1 MYDDVNSPY
10 LTSYFLPLFEK
21 VSLKINHELTIIR
34 LNIND
39 KQKYFMRTRK
49 HITKLDTRVID
60 ISIPSNFK
68 VFWTAVICLR
78 LVRYINAMTR
88 ESSNLITVYRSFV
101 PGIVQYLMT
110 FSKQRNRF
118 SVFDTDGLPLSEKK
132 QVNSQNNSRIKMFIA
147 EKIQGLSVRNADA
160 VLTRSSETINFLRLR
175 YKVPQNNEF
184 IQLVNG
190 REVDLFNPSDPK
202 EREKTRLEIG
212 VEGNSPILLF
222 TGSIGEQYMFDD
234 FQNLARHFV
243 AEYPKCKVLVATF
256 SSTPYALLRISA
268 LEEEIGAALV
278 IKRLEPKEISKY
290 IAASD
295 LAISYRKKI
304 ESMKH
309 VAPLK
314 IREYFLCGVPVVYTD
329 STGDSIKFPNEISK
343 LFAPDVT
350 EPEDIIQWY
359 KNNIESDREIARIN
373 CRNFGI
379 ENFSLDLDVKLL
391 VELFSRQVNS
401 K

>member
-10 LTSYFLPLFEK
+10 LNSYFLPLYEK
-21 VSLKINHELTIIR
+21 VSQKINYQLTVIR

-39 KQKYFMRTRK
+39 KQKYFIKTRNQ
-49 HITKLDTRVID
+49 ITKSNTRVID

-68 VFWTAVICLR
+68 FFWTMVICLR
-78 LVRYINAMTR
+78 LVRHINTMKR

-110 FSKQRNRF
+110 FSKQCNRYT
-118 SVFDTDGLPLSEKK
+118 VFDTDGLPLSEKK
-132 QVNSQNNSRIKMFIA
+132 QVNLQNNSRIKMFVA
-147 EKIQGLSVRNADA
+147 EKIQELSVVNADA
-160 VLTRSSETINFLRLR
+160 VLTRSAETIDFLRLR
-175 YKVPQNNEF
+175 YKVPQNKEF
-184 IQLVNG
+184 IKLVNG
-190 REVDLFNPSDPK
+190 REVDLFNPSDPN
-202 EREKTRLEIG
+202 ERDKTRLEIG
-212 VEGNSPILLF
+212 VDKNSPILLF

-243 AEYPKCKVLVATF
+243 VDYPKSKILVATF
-256 SSTPYALLRISA
+256 SSTPYALLCISA
-268 LEEEIGAALV
+268 LEKEIGAALV

-290 IAASD
+290 IAACD

-314 IREYFLCGVPVVYTD
+314 IREYLLCGVPIVYTD
-329 STGDSIKFPNEISK
+329 STGDSVKFPLEISM
-343 LFAPDVT
+343 LFEPGVT

-359 KNNIESDREIARIN
+359 KNNVEPDREIARLN

-379 ENFSLDLDVKLL
+379 ENFSLDIDVELL